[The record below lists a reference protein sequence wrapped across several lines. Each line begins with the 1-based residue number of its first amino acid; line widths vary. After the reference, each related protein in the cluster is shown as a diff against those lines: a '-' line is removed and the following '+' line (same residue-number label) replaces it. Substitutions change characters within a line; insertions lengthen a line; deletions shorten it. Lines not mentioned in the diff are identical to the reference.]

1 MNGENIQQAESLLPY
16 DVWTEEASREVMIRA
31 LEYGAKHGLPGEHH
45 FYVTFRTTHP
55 SVNIP
60 GHLRARYPEEMTI
73 VLQHQFWDLKVD
85 RTAKL
90 FSVGLSF
97 GQVPSTLVVP
107 FAAVTAFWDP
117 CVRIGLRFG
126 GDEAAG
132 RADAD
137 AQPEAAAP
145 VETPEADSKPQVVQL
160 DAFRRKPAR
169 D

>member
-1 MNGENIQQAESLLPY
+1 MTSDSTQPVESLLPY

-31 LEYGAKHGLPGEHH
+31 LEYAAKHGLPGEHH

-55 SVNIP
+55 GVNIP

-85 RTAKL
+85 RKAGL

-107 FAAVTAFWDP
+107 LAAVTAFWDP
-117 CVRIGLRFG
+117 CVRIGLRFS
-126 GDEAAG
+126 GDAAAG
-132 RADAD
+132 RAGAEEAPAPAD
-137 AQPEAAAP
+137 MEEEA
-145 VETPEADSKPQVVQL
+145 KPQVVQL